1 MIIPIKCVSCGNVIA
16 NKYRTYLER
25 VRRRKIENSK
35 DEDGNPNT
43 KMHVDTVIYYSKKT
57 DTNKETPE
65 CEVMNE
71 LGLTNMCCRRI
82 FLTHVDIE

>member
-1 MIIPIKCVSCGNVIA
+1 MIIPIKCVSCGNIIA
-16 NKYRTYLER
+16 NKYRWYLEQ
-25 VRRRKIENSK
+25 VRKRKIQKGSEKEGS
-35 DEDGNPNT
+35 T
-43 KMHVDTVIYYSKKT
+43 KLNVDTVIYYNKKT

-71 LGLTNMCCRRI
+71 LKLYNMCCRRI